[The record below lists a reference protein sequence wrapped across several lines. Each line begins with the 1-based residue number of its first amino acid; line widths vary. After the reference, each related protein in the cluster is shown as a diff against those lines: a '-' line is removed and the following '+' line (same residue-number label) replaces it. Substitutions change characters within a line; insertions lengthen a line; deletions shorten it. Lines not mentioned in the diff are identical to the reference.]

1 MVILHASISE
11 YLIIFGTPLG
21 TEGHTGIHMADDY
34 FTILTGEQKSVM
46 PHHVEAMVFG
56 PGQQNHMKRGDGNQY
71 VLKGYAL
78 ELAQGKLLILGGD
91 CGWMDG

>member
-1 MVILHASISE
+1 
-11 YLIIFGTPLG
+11 
-21 TEGHTGIHMADDY
+21 MADDY

-78 ELAQGKLLILGGD
+78 ELAQGKLLIQNLLPGLGGT
-91 CGWMDG
+91 GWMDG